1 MKDPPQMAQISYNI
15 CFHQTHVHY
24 LQYLL
29 TYHIYVFVT
38 VFIIRRINVDCV
50 SFLHTPIHNNKDHD
64 NNDEQDCSDI
74 LPFYLHM
81 VHDFLYT
88 TRK

>member
-29 TYHIYVFVT
+29 TYRIYVFVT

-50 SFLHTPIHNNKDHD
+50 SFLLSNLIMNKRTD
-64 NNDEQDCSDI
+64 
-74 LPFYLHM
+74 
-81 VHDFLYT
+81 
-88 TRK
+88 